1 MNPILHNLDYS
12 NTIQN
17 LLRLR
22 KCTEDMKMYQHTH
35 LHTHTPHLHT
45 RAQRQGVNQSTGRAV
60 RMTNDAPNPEL
71 FLKICRQS
79 RGRGTHQSCLLLHLL
94 PNTHTLT
101 LTHSHLHTYIYTHCI
116 SIRGISITAKKKKN
130 KRRRKCNI
138 WHTPLPRRCVDC
150 NSIILH
156 RYSSSRVLVSG
167 SKV

>member
-45 RAQRQGVNQSTGRAV
+45 RAQRQGVNQTTGRAV
-60 RMTNDAPNPEL
+60 RMTNDAPNPEP

-79 RGRGTHQSCLLLHLL
+79 RERGTHQSCLLLHLL
-94 PNTHTLT
+94 PNTHTH
-101 LTHSHLHTYIYTHCI
+101 THTHIYTHTFTHI
-116 SIRGISITAKKKKN
+116 VFQSVALALLQKKKKN